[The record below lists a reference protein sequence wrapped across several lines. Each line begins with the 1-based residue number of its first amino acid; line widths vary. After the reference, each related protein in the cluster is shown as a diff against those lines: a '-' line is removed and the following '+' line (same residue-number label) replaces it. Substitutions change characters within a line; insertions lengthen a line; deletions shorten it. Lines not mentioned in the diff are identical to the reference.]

1 MGSMVQITARD
12 GGTFDAY
19 LATAQG
25 GSGPALVLIQEIFG
39 VNHLMRYQ
47 ADCFA
52 AKGFTVIVPDLFWRQ
67 EPGVMITDQSE
78 ADWQKAFQLFQGFDA
93 DKGVEDIAATVDY
106 IRGQSSTGKV
116 GAIGWCLGGRLAFLT
131 AARTNIDAAVA
142 YYGVALDDN
151 LGEAA
156 SMGGKLL
163 MHVAA
168 KDDFVPPESQEKI
181 KSALADNPKVELH
194 VYEGCNHAFARP
206 GGANFVQEAALKADD
221 RTLAFL
227 KSTIA

>member
-1 MGSMVQITARD
+1 VGSKVQITAKD
-12 GGTFDAY
+12 GGTFEAY
-19 LATAQG
+19 VARPRG

-52 AKGFTVIVPDLFWRQ
+52 AKGFTVVVPDLFWRQ
-67 EPGVMITDQSE
+67 EPGIMLTDQSE
-78 ADWQKAFQLFQGFDA
+78 ADWQRAFELFQGFDV
-93 DKGVEDIAATVDY
+93 DKGVDDIAQTVAY
-106 IRGQSSTGKV
+106 ARGESSTGKV

-131 AARTNIDAAVA
+131 AARTDIDASVS
-142 YYGVALDDN
+142 YYGVMLDEH
-151 LGEAA
+151 LGEAGNI
-156 SMGGKLL
+156 SGKVL

-168 KDDFVPPESQEKI
+168 KDDFVPPEAQAKI
-181 KSALADNPKVELH
+181 KDGLSGNPQVELH

-206 GGANFVQEAALKADD
+206 GGGNFVQEAALKADD

-227 KSTIA
+227 NETIA